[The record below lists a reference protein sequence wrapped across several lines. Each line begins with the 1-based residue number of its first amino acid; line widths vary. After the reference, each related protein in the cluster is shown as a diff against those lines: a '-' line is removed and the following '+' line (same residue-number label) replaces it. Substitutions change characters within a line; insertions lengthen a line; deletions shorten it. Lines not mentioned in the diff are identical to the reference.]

1 LNSTGNR
8 DKFDF
13 EKLDIIKR
21 YFSRRYTVVSK
32 DVREILLKLD
42 VSKKELKEILKAIAF
57 LPEEKQKEFL
67 SELIDENED

>member
-21 YFSRRYTVVSK
+21 YFSRIYSVISK
-32 DVREILLKLD
+32 DVRNSLLKLD

-57 LPEEKQKEFL
+57 LPEDKQKEFL
-67 SELIDENED
+67 KELMDENED

>member
-1 LNSTGNR
+1 MNSTGNR

-32 DVREILLKLD
+32 DVREILLKLE